1 MRVSTLDVLYA
12 LMKTV
17 PDLQLYRVPSFGWG
31 DYGVSMA
38 LDKKPYSD
46 VRVRQALSMAI
57 NRDIVAEVI
66 NRGDAALYGPFP
78 WALAGYTKRGTT
90 RTPVSAQTT
99 STTSRR
105 PRSSWPRR
113 ATPTV
118 STWSWSG
125 PNSRDGPSTNSH
137 SSSRDSSG
145 DVGLRVKLKQLE
157 TSTWIAKAAG
167 DAALPARLWPRSAPS
182 GRARASWTGCILRYH
197 SSYPRTI
204 NREGIT
210 DAKLDDLL
218 ATWRLD
224 PGEKRPGAPARI
236 WDHLRQNVYRITTI
250 VPPHYRIGQSYV
262 HAGANPYCWF
272 PGYCSYEAK
281 TAWMTEKPR
290 AGSSTSSLSRR
301 AGMRTYVARRVLQG
315 LLVLWLVSLAIFSLV
330 RILPGDAVI
339 MQLDQA
345 AAPSPEALARARQEL
360 GLERPFLAQ
369 YRTWITGCPARGPRP
384 LADHPSS
391 CDERARQ
398 AHQPDV
404 APGCDV
410 DHRRDAHRAAG
421 RRALGGEAGHRER
434 LPGPL
439 LRHPGPV
446 APGLLARH
454 RRPSRSSQSGSSGSR
469 PSGSRRSGRIP
480 RAASPSSPS
489 RRSSSGLGWQ
499 AVSMRMTRS
508 SLLEVL
514 RQDYIRTA
522 RAKGARERAV
532 IVRHA
537 LKNAF
542 IPVVTVI
549 GQQFSVLL
557 GGTVIVE
564 FIFLQ
569 PGVGSLMLDAVLLRD
584 YTLIQGA
591 VLFFAAVIV
600 AMNLLVDLSYA
611 WLDPRIRY
619 R

>member
-1 MRVSTLDVLYA
+1 
-12 LMKTV
+12 
-17 PDLQLYRVPSFGWG
+17 
-31 DYGVSMA
+31 
-38 LDKKPYSD
+38 
-46 VRVRQALSMAI
+46 
-57 NRDIVAEVI
+57 
-66 NRGDAALYGPFP
+66 
-78 WALAGYTKRGTT
+78 
-90 RTPVSAQTT
+90 
-99 STTSRR
+99 
-105 PRSSWPRR
+105 
-113 ATPTV
+113 
-118 STWSWSG
+118 
-125 PNSRDGPSTNSH
+125 
-137 SSSRDSSG
+137 
-145 DVGLRVKLKQLE
+145 
-157 TSTWIAKAAG
+157 
-167 DAALPARLWPRSAPS
+167 
-182 GRARASWTGCILRYH
+182 
-197 SSYPRTI
+197 
-204 NREGIT
+204 
-210 DAKLDDLL
+210 
-218 ATWRLD
+218 
-224 PGEKRPGAPARI
+224 
-236 WDHLRQNVYRITTI
+236 
-250 VPPHYRIGQSYV
+250 
-262 HAGANPYCWF
+262 
-272 PGYCSYEAK
+272 
-281 TAWMTEKPR
+281 
-290 AGSSTSSLSRR
+290 
-301 AGMRTYVARRVLQG
+301 MRTYVARRVLQG

-369 YRTWITGCPARGPRP
+369 YRTWITGALHGDLGRSLITRRAVTSELGKRISLTSHLAVMSIIVAMLIALPVGVLSAVRQDTASDYLARFFAILGLSLPDFWLATVAITFLAISVQWIPPVGFAPLWEDPARC
-384 LADHPSS
+384 LAQLAIPALIIG
-391 CDERARQ
+391 AR
-398 AHQPDV
+398 
-404 APGCDV
+404 
-410 DHRRDAHRAAG
+410 
-421 RRALGGEAGHRER
+421 
-434 LPGPL
+434 
-439 LRHPGPV
+439 
-446 APGLLARH
+446 LA
-454 RRPSRSSQSGSSGSR
+454 
-469 PSGSRRSGRIP
+469 
-480 RAASPSSPS
+480 
-489 RRSSSGLGWQ
+489 